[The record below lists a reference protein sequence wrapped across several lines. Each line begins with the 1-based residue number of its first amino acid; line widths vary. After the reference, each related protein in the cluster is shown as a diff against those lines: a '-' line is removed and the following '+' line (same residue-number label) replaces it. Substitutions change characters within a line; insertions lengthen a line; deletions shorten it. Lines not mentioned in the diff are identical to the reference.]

1 MGSSNKAPRHKLEYT
16 SDYPNKKVYPKDCV
30 PMNRP
35 HGSWT
40 NGVKAYERGTGG
52 SSDTWVGWF
61 HPPRLRNK
69 GWKNRRMR
77 QTHYNQFSH
86 PYDDIEDEDVK
97 EQLIHDAGY
106 PEVQEEE

>member
-1 MGSSNKAPRHKLEYT
+1 
-16 SDYPNKKVYPKDCV
+16 
-30 PMNRP
+30 MNRP

-69 GWKNRRMR
+69 GHKNRYKSNLQRR
-77 QTHYNQFSH
+77 GLNLPQ
-86 PYDDIEDEDVK
+86 DVK

>member
-1 MGSSNKAPRHKLEYT
+1 
-16 SDYPNKKVYPKDCV
+16 
-30 PMNRP
+30 MNRP

-69 GWKNRRMR
+69 GHKNRYKSNLQKRGLNLP
-77 QTHYNQFSH
+77 Q
-86 PYDDIEDEDVK
+86 DVQ

>member
-1 MGSSNKAPRHKLEYT
+1 MGSSNKSPRIKIEYT
-16 SDYPNKKVYPKDCV
+16 SDHPNKEVFPIDCV
-30 PMNRP
+30 PSNRP

-40 NGVKAYERGTGG
+40 NGVRAYKKGDGG
-52 SSDTWVGWF
+52 SSDACVGWF

-69 GWKNRRMR
+69 GHKNRYKRNLQVRGMNLP
-77 QTHYNQFSH
+77 Q
-86 PYDDIEDEDVK
+86 DVQ

>member
-1 MGSSNKAPRHKLEYT
+1 
-16 SDYPNKKVYPKDCV
+16 
-30 PMNRP
+30 MNRP

-69 GWKNRRMR
+69 GHKNRYKSNLQKRGLNLP
-77 QTHYNQFSH
+77 Q
-86 PYDDIEDEDVK
+86 DVK

>member
-1 MGSSNKAPRHKLEYT
+1 MGSSNKSSRHKLDYI
-16 SDYPNKKVYPKDCV
+16 SDYPNKKVYPRDCV

-35 HGSWT
+35 HNSWT
-40 NGVKAYERGTGG
+40 NGVKAYKRGEGG
-52 SSDTWVGWF
+52 ASDSWVGWF

-69 GWKNRRMR
+69 GHKNRYKRNLQKRGMNLP
-77 QTHYNQFSH
+77 Q
-86 PYDDIEDEDVK
+86 DVQ

>member
-1 MGSSNKAPRHKLEYT
+1 
-16 SDYPNKKVYPKDCV
+16 
-30 PMNRP
+30 MNRP

-52 SSDTWVGWF
+52 TGDSWVGWF

-69 GWKNRRMR
+69 GHKKRYNR
-77 QTHYNQFSH
+77 QNQKRGLNL
-86 PYDDIEDEDVK
+86 PQDVK

>member
-1 MGSSNKAPRHKLEYT
+1 MSRS
-16 SDYPNKKVYPKDCV
+16 
-30 PMNRP
+30 

-69 GWKNRRMR
+69 GHKSRYKSNLQKRGLNLP
-77 QTHYNQFSH
+77 Q
-86 PYDDIEDEDVK
+86 DVQ

-106 PEVQEEE
+106 PEVHEEE

>member
-1 MGSSNKAPRHKLEYT
+1 MGSSNKAPRHKLDYT

-69 GWKNRRMR
+69 GHKNRYNR
-77 QTHYNQFSH
+77 QNQKRGLNL
-86 PYDDIEDEDVK
+86 PQDVQ

>member
-1 MGSSNKAPRHKLEYT
+1 
-16 SDYPNKKVYPKDCV
+16 
-30 PMNRP
+30 MNRP

-69 GWKNRRMR
+69 GHKSRYKSNLQKRGLNLP
-77 QTHYNQFSH
+77 Q
-86 PYDDIEDEDVK
+86 DVK

>member
-1 MGSSNKAPRHKLEYT
+1 MSRS
-16 SDYPNKKVYPKDCV
+16 
-30 PMNRP
+30 

-40 NGVKAYERGTGG
+40 NGVKAYERGAGG
-52 SSDTWVGWF
+52 SSDTWIGWF

-69 GWKNRRMR
+69 GHKNRYNR
-77 QTHYNQFSH
+77 QNQKRGLNL
-86 PYDDIEDEDVK
+86 PQDVK

>member
-1 MGSSNKAPRHKLEYT
+1 MKGYKYPLSEPQIMGSSNKAPRHKLEYT

-40 NGVKAYERGTGG
+40 NGVKAYERGTSG

-69 GWKNRRMR
+69 GHKNRYKSNLQKRGL
-77 QTHYNQFSH
+77 NL
-86 PYDDIEDEDVK
+86 P
-97 EQLIHDAGY
+97 
-106 PEVQEEE
+106 QEEE

>member
-1 MGSSNKAPRHKLEYT
+1 MGSSNKAPRHKLDYT

-69 GWKNRRMR
+69 GHKNRYKSNLQKRGLYLP
-77 QTHYNQFSH
+77 Q
-86 PYDDIEDEDVK
+86 DVQA
-97 EQLIHDAGY
+97 QLIHDAGY

>member
-1 MGSSNKAPRHKLEYT
+1 MSRS
-16 SDYPNKKVYPKDCV
+16 
-30 PMNRP
+30 

-69 GWKNRRMR
+69 GHKSRYKSNLQKRGLNLP
-77 QTHYNQFSH
+77 Q
-86 PYDDIEDEDVK
+86 DVQ
-97 EQLIHDAGY
+97 EQLIRDAGY
-106 PEVQEEE
+106 PEVHEEE